1 MSPLATYRIKHQ
13 QTRDRPSPFI
23 FTSSWPI
30 SRCTRR
36 RVCRA
41 VEVEPSLC
49 HRRVALSLSSALIK
63 KFALRSRFRQ
73 FRRRSRKNGTSSR
86 FALATTLTRRT
97 RARATTP
104 GVLLSS
110 PRPQSTTS
118 ARVRSRSRLTHRALV
133 PALYIGMHGMYI
145 YVMPDRRGRSHESLD
160 KSGNNTVYILLP

>member
-73 FRRRSRKNGTSSR
+73 FRRRSRKNGTSSQ
-86 FALATTLTRRT
+86 FALATTLTRLT

-104 GVLLSS
+104 GVLLSY
-110 PRPQSTTS
+110 PQSTVHDLSKS
-118 ARVRSRSRLTHRALV
+118 ALALAAHA
-133 PALYIGMHGMYI
+133 PRTCPRIIYRYAWHI
-145 YVMPDRRGRSHESLD
+145 YVMSDRRGRSHESLD
-160 KSGNNTVYILLP
+160 KTRNNTVYTLLP